1 MRIFS
6 SLLLALGAFFIL
18 TVAPARAAAPALVI
32 VFAGNSYG
40 YYDPCPTCGPAK
52 LGGLARRAT
61 FIQQLRHNPDTAGKT
76 LAVAGAFEFLPEV
89 SAAPPEPDKIPAIAT
104 AQGRIGYDAALL
116 SPAEAK
122 LLADKKAAIP
132 SPFTLLTGEPQ
143 TKVVSVGGKSVG
155 LVFFPMPQ
163 NESAPVPDKL
173 MAAVAKA
180 AGALRGKTALVIGV
194 SPWGA
199 LDEEAFV
206 NTRPGVVDVL
216 LGSGGGS
223 GFGAR
228 TPKGGKTLWTRAYI
242 KGKTVNR
249 LDLMSLPGTPDFVWK
264 PGQTFTAQVVPL
276 DTAYPQ
282 DQDIERLFQ

>member
-1 MRIFS
+1 MRIFPFPATLWAL
-6 SLLLALGAFFIL
+6 LLLA
-18 TVAPARAAAPALVI
+18 APCLAADPAMVI

-52 LGGLARRAT
+52 LGGLARRST
-61 FIQQLRHNPDTAGKT
+61 FIQQLRRDPATAGKT

-89 SAAPPEPDKIPAIAT
+89 SAAPPEPDKIPAIAK
-104 AQGRIGYDAALL
+104 AQDRIGYDAGAL
-116 SPAEAK
+116 SPGEAR
-122 LLADKKAAIP
+122 LLTAKKATPPAV
-132 SPFTLLTGEPQ
+132 FTLLDGAPQ

-155 LVFFPMPQ
+155 LVFFPVPR
-163 NESAPVPDKL
+163 NESDPVPDKL
-173 MAAVAKA
+173 MDAVAQA
-180 AGALRGKTALVIGV
+180 AKGLREKTALVIGI

-228 TPKGGKTLWTRAYI
+228 TPKDGKTLWTRAYI

-249 LDLMSLPGTPDFVWK
+249 LDLMALPGAKDFVWK
-264 PGQTFTAQVVPL
+264 PGKTFVAQVVPL

-282 DQDIERLFQ
+282 DQSIEGLF

>member
-1 MRIFS
+1 MRIFPCLCGLLV
-6 SLLLALGAFFIL
+6 LLLS
-18 TVAPARAAAPALVI
+18 AAAPVQAADPAMVI

-40 YYDPCPTCGPAK
+40 YYDPCPTCGPTK

-61 FIQQLRHNPDTAGKT
+61 FIEQLRHNPPTAGKT

-89 SAAPPEPDKIPAIAT
+89 SAAPPEPEKIPAIAR
-104 AQGRIGYDAALL
+104 AQDRIGYDAGSL
-116 SPAEAK
+116 SPGEAK
-122 LLADKKAAIP
+122 LLAAKKAIP
-132 SPFTLLTGEPQ
+132 PAAFTLLDGTPQ
-143 TKVVSVGGKSVG
+143 TKVVSVAGKAVG
-155 LVFFPMPQ
+155 LVFFPMPRD
-163 NESAPVPDKL
+163 ESAPVPDKL
-173 MAAVAKA
+173 MDAVAKA
-180 AGALRGKTALVIGV
+180 AGDLRGKTALVVGV

-206 NTRPGVVDVL
+206 NSRPGVVDVL

-249 LDLMSLPGTPDFVWK
+249 LDLMALPGAPDFTWK
-264 PGQTFTAQVVPL
+264 PGDTFVAQVVPL
-276 DTAYPQ
+276 DQAYPQ
-282 DQDIERLFQ
+282 DQAIEGLF